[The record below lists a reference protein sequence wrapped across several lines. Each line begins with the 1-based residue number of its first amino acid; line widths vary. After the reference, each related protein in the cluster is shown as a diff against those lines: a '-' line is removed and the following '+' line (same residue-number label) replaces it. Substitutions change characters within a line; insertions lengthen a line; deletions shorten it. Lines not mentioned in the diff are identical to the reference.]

1 MVTRRE
7 PKGTQ
12 RCIFGENIHSAR
24 IPHLRTGV
32 NYEAGEFEMLFSFCT
47 PGCKDAA
54 KQHSD
59 GYFPSRAIARNFP
72 GASPA

>member
-12 RCIFGENIHSAR
+12 RRIFGENIHRAR

-32 NYEAGEFEMLFSFCT
+32 NYEAGEFEMLFSFRT

-59 GYFPSRAIARNFP
+59 SYLPSRAIARNFP